1 MQKNLSYKQKNIAY
15 RIIGNGQPV
24 VLIHGFGE
32 DSKIWDKQIDFLA
45 SYCQLIVPD
54 LPGSGKSA
62 LVTEKDLSRSS
73 DESISISDYADII
86 NALLLAENIDCCI
99 MLGHSMGGYITLAF
113 AEKYAEKLLKFG
125 LVHSS
130 ALADTEEK
138 KATRLK
144 GIELMDT
151 YGAAPFLKNT
161 IPNLFSSNFKK
172 EHLEMVSSLIDAS
185 QLFSTQACK
194 QYYRAMMNRPDRTS
208 VLKGNPKPILF
219 VIGTEDVAAPMA
231 DVLPQTT
238 LPIQPY
244 HYILEGV
251 GHMGMWEATVQ
262 LNQILIDFIQL

>member
-1 MQKNLSYKQKNIAY
+1 MQKNLVYHQKNIAY

-24 VLIHGFGE
+24 VLVHGFGE

-45 SYCQLIVPD
+45 TTCQLIVPD
-54 LPGSGKSA
+54 LPGSGKSE
-62 LVTEKDLSRSS
+62 LVTEKDLSRTSN
-73 DESISISDYADII
+73 EPISIIDYADMI
-86 NALLLAENIDCCI
+86 NALLVSENINICI

-113 AEKYAEKLLKFG
+113 AEKYAGKLMKFG

-130 ALADTEEK
+130 ALADTDEK

-172 EHLEMVSSLIDAS
+172 EHLAMVSSLIDAS
-185 QLFSTQACK
+185 QLFSTEACK

-219 VIGTEDVAAPMA
+219 VIGTEDVAAPLA
-231 DVLPQTT
+231 DVFPQTT
-238 LPIQPY
+238 LPTHSY
-244 HYILEGV
+244 HHILEGV

>member
-1 MQKNLSYKQKNIAY
+1 MQKNLHYHQKNIAY
-15 RIIGNGQPV
+15 RIVGNGLPV

-32 DSKIWDKQIDFLA
+32 DSIIWDKQIDFLTA
-45 SYCQLIVPD
+45 KCMLIVPD
-54 LPGSGKSA
+54 LPGSGNSE
-62 LVTEKDLSRSS
+62 LITEEDLLRTSV
-73 DESISISDYADII
+73 EPISINDYADII
-86 NALLLAENIDCCI
+86 NALLITENIDSCI

-113 AEKYAEKLLKFG
+113 AENYAEKLLKFG

-130 ALADTEEK
+130 ALADSNEK
-138 KATRLK
+138 KLTRLK

-172 EHLEMVSSLIDAS
+172 EHLAMVSGLIDAA
-185 QLFSTQACK
+185 QLFNTEACK
-194 QYYRAMMNRPDRTS
+194 QYYRAMMNRPDRTA

-231 DVLPQTT
+231 DVLPQTL
-238 LPIQPY
+238 LPVDAD

-251 GHMGMWEATVQ
+251 GHMGMWEATDQ
-262 LNQILIDFIQL
+262 LNEILIDFIQP

>member
-1 MQKNLSYKQKNIAY
+1 MQKNLSYHQKNIAY
-15 RIIGNGQPV
+15 RIIGSGQPV

-45 SYCQLIVPD
+45 TRCQLIVPD

-73 DESISISDYADII
+73 DDPISISDYADII
-86 NALLLAENIDCCI
+86 NAILLWENIDNCM

-113 AEKYAEKLLKFG
+113 AEKYPGKLLKFG

-130 ALADTEEK
+130 ALADSEEK

-144 GIELMDT
+144 GIELMNT

-172 EHLEMVSSLIDAS
+172 EQLAMVSSLIDAS
-185 QLFSTQACK
+185 QLFSTEACK

-208 VLKGNPKPILF
+208 VLKSNPQPILF

-231 DVLPQTT
+231 DVLPQTK
-238 LPIQPY
+238 LPAHSY
-244 HYILEGV
+244 HHILEGV
-251 GHMGMWEATVQ
+251 GHMGMWEATAQ
-262 LNQILIDFIQL
+262 LNQILIDFIHV